1 MSKPIV
7 KFNRQKE
14 TGNIFYILSK
24 VRVELQKQRRI
35 NDYNELWD
43 RVQNSKNYNEAL
55 NIIKEYV
62 ELKEENKDE

>member
-7 KFNRQKE
+7 KFNRQNE

-35 NDYNELWD
+35 NDFNELWD
-43 RVQNSKNYNEAL
+43 RLQPSKNYNEAL
-55 NIIKEYV
+55 KIIKEYV
-62 ELKEENKDE
+62 ELEEEKENE

>member
-1 MSKPIV
+1 MNKPIV
-7 KFNRQKE
+7 KFNRIKE

-24 VRVELQKQRRI
+24 VRIELQKQRRI

-43 RVQNSKNYNEAL
+43 RVQNSKSYNEAL

-62 ELKEENKDE
+62 ELEEEK